1 MGLDA
6 GLADEPASTPSQK
19 ALRTSAGR
27 RYDAAHLSWAACV
40 CARPRAILEE
50 DRMQKLSRSIALLAA
65 MVLILAACQGTNTG
79 NSSASTGSGGAG
91 ATKGTIVIGV
101 DLPLSG
107 GEAPN
112 GQPTLSGIKL
122 AIEKANGQAGGY
134 KIETDVRDD
143 AVNGTHNPEQG
154 ATNVQ
159 ALIANENVIAMVGPF
174 NSNVGKAE
182 IPLTSPAG
190 LLQCSPAN
198 TNPSLTKKGADGKFL
213 RGDNPVS
220 YIRVATTDDI
230 QGPALADYLYTTL
243 KKTKVFIVDD
253 TETYGK
259 GLADT
264 FEAKFK
270 DLGGTVTARQ
280 GVPNPDGSADYTS
293 ILTAAKGA
301 GPDSVMY
308 GGVTTTGGAKLR
320 TQMADVGMG
329 DLSYIGGDGIVDGS
343 GDTTSSYVNLAGPAA
358 ANSFGSVAATHDIPN
373 AGDFAAA
380 FKAKYATDPGAY
392 SAPAY
397 ACTQVILAAVEAVAK
412 DAKDMKDLREKV
424 RAYVTTG
431 GQKFDT
437 ALGPVS
443 FDENGDSSQKVI
455 SFYKT
460 DMTAA
465 DGKGDWVFASQKDF
479 AGQ

>member
-1 MGLDA
+1 
-6 GLADEPASTPSQK
+6 
-19 ALRTSAGR
+19 
-27 RYDAAHLSWAACV
+27 
-40 CARPRAILEE
+40 
-50 DRMQKLSRSIALLAA
+50 MQKLSRSIALLAA

-79 NSSASTGSGGAG
+79 SSSASTGSGGSGG
-91 ATKGTIVIGV
+91 ATKGTIIIGV

-112 GQPTLSGIKL
+112 GQPTLSGVKL

-134 KIETDVRDD
+134 AVGTDVRDD
-143 AVNGTHNPEQG
+143 AVNGTHNAEQG

-159 ALIANENVIAMVGPF
+159 ALAANENIVAMVGPF
-174 NSNVGKAE
+174 NSSVAAAE
-182 IPLTSPAG
+182 IPVTSPAG

-198 TNPSLTKKGADGKFL
+198 TATALTQKDATGKFL

-220 YIRVATTDDI
+220 YVRVATTDAI
-230 QGPALADYLYTTL
+230 QGAGLADLLYTTL
-243 KKTKVFIVDD
+243 GKKSVFIVDD
-253 TETYGK
+253 TEVYGK
-259 GLADT
+259 GLADS

-270 DLGGTVTARQ
+270 DLGGAVTARQ

-301 GPDSVMY
+301 NPEAVFY

-329 DLSYIGGDGIVDGS
+329 ALPYMGGDGISDGA
-343 GDTTSSYVNLAGPAA
+343 GDTESSYINLAGDAA
-358 ANSFGSVAATHDIPN
+358 ANSYSSVAAIHDIPN
-373 AGDFAAA
+373 AGEFAAA
-380 FKAKYATDPGAY
+380 FKAKYGSDPGAY
-392 SAPAY
+392 SAPGY

-437 ALGPVS
+437 VLGSIS
-443 FDENGDSSQKVI
+443 FDENGDSSQKVL
-455 SFYKT
+455 SFYKV

-465 DGKGDWVFASQKDF
+465 DGKGDWAFDHQTDYGK
-479 AGQ
+479 